1 MKTTHITDIS
11 LQNSRVVVAGGTSG
25 IGLAV
30 AQAAARAGAEVTIAS
45 SSLRRVQDALELL
58 PKGTRGEAVD
68 FTDETRVNA
77 FFERVGAFDHLVYT
91 AGESLFL
98 QTLAELSIAEARKA
112 FDVRYWGAV
121 TTVKYAAPHLRT
133 GGSITLTSG
142 VASSRPLST
151 WAIPSSILGA
161 MESLTRALA
170 VELAPL
176 RVNAVKPGV
185 LRTNLW
191 SNMTEEDRNGLYEG
205 VGNKLPVQR
214 VGEAGEVANAYLYLM
229 QQGYST
235 GQVIVVDGGHMLV

>member
-1 MKTTHITDIS
+1 METTQFSELS

-30 AQAAARAGAEVTIAS
+30 ASAAARAGAEVTIAS
-45 SSLRRVQDALELL
+45 SSLQRVQDALEQL

-68 FTDETRVNA
+68 FTDEARVSA
-77 FFERVGAFDHLVYT
+77 FFERVGAFDHFVYT

-121 TTVKYAAPHLRT
+121 TAVKHAAPHLRP

-142 VASSRPLST
+142 VASSRPMPT
-151 WAIPSSILGA
+151 WTIPSSLLGA

-185 LRTNLW
+185 VRTNLW
-191 SNMTEEDRNGLYEG
+191 SNMTEEDRNGLYEV

-214 VGEAGEVANAYLYLM
+214 VGEASEVANAYLYLM